1 MVPINKNGCIKHN
14 RVINNSTQSFYLLK
28 QHGCFR
34 GKFPLYLFKVIHSKG
49 KLFPLFDVC
58 SSTFHV
64 CVCGCVC
71 VMPLVICVSILVA
84 LQCVVKALYSNVNT
98 MHRVIRA
105 CLPPLTL
112 KQLCWRIFHV
122 SDTSK

>member
-1 MVPINKNGCIKHN
+1 MVPINKNACIKHN

-28 QHGCFR
+28 QHGCFT

-64 CVCGCVC
+64 CVCGRVC
-71 VMPLVICVSILVA
+71 VMPHVIRVSILVA
-84 LQCVVKALYSNVNT
+84 LQCVVKAVYSNVNT
-98 MHRVIRA
+98 
-105 CLPPLTL
+105 
-112 KQLCWRIFHV
+112 
-122 SDTSK
+122 